1 MLSRKSGRPF
11 SGPVTSGS
19 WAGHPRAGAK
29 SQLQETRRD
38 HGRVCAELELLDV
51 GFGTSLTGF
60 DEPEI
65 AFIFQ
70 SDAPQATVIVDL
82 TLLRRSTKRDGA
94 E

>member
-1 MLSRKSGRPF
+1 
-11 SGPVTSGS
+11 
-19 WAGHPRAGAK
+19 
-29 SQLQETRRD
+29 
-38 HGRVCAELELLDV
+38 LLDV